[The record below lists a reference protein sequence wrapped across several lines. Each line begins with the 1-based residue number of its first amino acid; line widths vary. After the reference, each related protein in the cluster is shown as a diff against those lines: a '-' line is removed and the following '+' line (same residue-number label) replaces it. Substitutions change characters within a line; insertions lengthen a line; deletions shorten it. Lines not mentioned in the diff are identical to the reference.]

1 MEYTLKQTTN
11 KKSAKNKLFL
21 VFLFI
26 PLAFILFQY
35 IYPKIFQ
42 ENTESTEEQIDTS
55 TEEIIPE
62 PPKEEPIE
70 VKEIFQDID
79 GQLSYIAIDT
89 RYETKTNLPIVIYSH
104 GSTYSVTSNPD
115 NQLLKDLK
123 LYGDA
128 FVKKG
133 YIFAASNQH
142 GDNWGNSYAIEDTR
156 KLIEYIQ
163 RNFTSSKEIY
173 LVGFSM
179 GGLPTLN
186 FAAKYPQN
194 IVKIALLAPTS
205 YATSWNSERVSA
217 IRNIPIKIWHGNKD
231 VNVPYSMTTSLIAR
245 LKAYDKEV
253 VLETIDGVGHWDVDT
268 ERIDDILTYFQTP
281 R

>member
-1 MEYTLKQTTN
+1 MEYTVKQTTN
-11 KKSAKNKLFL
+11 KKSSKSTIFFVLLFL
-21 VFLFI
+21 LLIFFFI
-26 PLAFILFQY
+26 QY
-35 IYPKIFQ
+35 IYPKIFRK
-42 ENTESTEEQIDTS
+42 ETEPKNETNIEET
-55 TEEIIPE
+55 TAEVLE
-62 PPKEEPIE
+62 EEPIE
-70 VKEIFQDID
+70 VKELFQDID

-89 RYETKTNLPIVIYSH
+89 EYGTKTDLPIAIYSH

-142 GDNWGNSYAIEDTR
+142 GNNWGNNFAIEDTR
-156 KLIEYIQ
+156 KLIEYLQ
-163 RNFTSSKEIY
+163 SNFTSSKNIF
-173 LVGFSM
+173 LIGFSM

-186 FAAKYPQN
+186 FAAKYPEN

-205 YATSWNSERVSA
+205 YATSWNMERVDA
-217 IRNIPIKIWHGNKD
+217 IRDIPIKIWHGNKD

-245 LKAYDKEV
+245 LKAYNKEV
-253 VLETIDGVGHWDVDT
+253 ELETIDGAGHWDVDT
-268 ERIDDILTYFQTP
+268 ERIEDILTYFQTEE
-281 R
+281 